1 MTTIYMRQMLQKYVE
16 DCDDC
21 LLLKL
26 YALVKEHHKENGID
40 IDFSQV
46 EIRRFEERSAIRLN
60 EESKK
65 LFLIFF

>member
-16 DCDDC
+16 DC